1 MITQKTPKKKIKGP
15 SSYGPGLR
23 DCPRSRFASKS
34 FEKFSMCSYERAGG
48 SVPEIS
54 VGLEILPY
62 EHFSPVTAMK
72 GGSRNSS
79 GPDSIVLHFLLYQFH
94 NHKHPILINLRV
106 AVALIGTKVI
116 IFVFRHVFFVSR
128 IWNQNS
134 SPRSLAFSLLGNRAE
149 ICHMNPRRNSFR

>member
-79 GPDSIVLHFLLYQFH
+79 GPDSIVLHFLLYFPQ
-94 NHKHPILINLRV
+94 
-106 AVALIGTKVI
+106 
-116 IFVFRHVFFVSR
+116 S
-128 IWNQNS
+128 
-134 SPRSLAFSLLGNRAE
+134 
-149 ICHMNPRRNSFR
+149 